1 MAGRLT
7 KIWFAAA
14 LAVAVSPATA
24 GEMPVLGTK
33 NFVPGGDAPSFFTHG
48 SGAGE
53 DAAASDDG
61 LDKAVERPHA
71 ASANRRHGGLAGA
84 HQAVSRAAAN
94 SGTGGRRAQSARA
107 RTAGR
112 NGRPIGAAA
121 RTATTAKGG
130 SIKSGRSGIRHA
142 AARSA
147 SRKG

>member
-14 LAVAVSPATA
+14 LAVAVSPAVA

-33 NFVPGGDAPSFFTHG
+33 NFVPGGDAPAFFTHG

-53 DAAASDDG
+53 DPAASDDG
-61 LDKAVERPHA
+61 LDKTIDRPHVASATSHSA
-71 ASANRRHGGLAGA
+71 ASANRRHGGPAGA
-84 HQAVSRAAAN
+84 HRATSRAAAD
-94 SGTGGRRAQSARA
+94 SGIASRRTQSVRA
-107 RTAGR
+107 RTA
-112 NGRPIGAAA
+112 AAG
-121 RTATTAKGG
+121 TATTAKGG
-130 SIKSGRSGIRHA
+130 SIRSGKSGIRHA